1 MKKRILSF
9 VFVVAFACSM
19 VPARPVYA
27 ADYEYKET
35 PLDQMWDGFTTLGKQ
50 GAEKERIL
58 AENKAERLKRYAE
71 KMGKQAKIDSE
82 RASADAK
89 KKLGF

>member
-1 MKKRILSF
+1 MKKWILPL
-9 VFVVAFACSM
+9 VLVTAFSM
-19 VPARPVYA
+19 IPTHQAYA
-27 ADYEYKET
+27 ADFAYKET

-50 GAEKERIL
+50 SAEKERIL

-71 KMGKQAKIDSE
+71 KMGKQAEKDSQ
-82 RASADAK
+82 RAAADAK